1 MTIIT
6 QQSFRNGNSEQKN
19 VKVHRKSVSVLA
31 LCNNLLS
38 EQMWRMDTIVSF
50 WLLKTIW
57 SHPNLESGA
66 ARLLTNMK
74 ISFERGKGCW
84 LPMAGHLQR
93 VYNIFPLFNLCTPWL
108 AFAPGL
114 QHYFQLLIEY
124 ESLAQVIWAEISGTR
139 HDLLGRLFLSAKAS
153 LPWSVVFSLCSTVH
167 NSRWGQ
173 R

>member
-6 QQSFRNGNSEQKN
+6 QQSFRNGNSEQRN

-38 EQMWRMDTIVSF
+38 EQMRRMDTIVSF

-93 VYNIFPLFNLCTPWL
+93 VYNIIFNFWLNMNHLPRWFGLKYLALGMICWEDCFCLLRHRSRDQSSFLCVVRCIIL
-108 AFAPGL
+108 DEDNGN
-114 QHYFQLLIEY
+114 
-124 ESLAQVIWAEISGTR
+124 IW
-139 HDLLGRLFLSAKAS
+139 
-153 LPWSVVFSLCSTVH
+153 V
-167 NSRWGQ
+167 
-173 R
+173 